1 MVELVDS
8 KDLGS
13 FAKTWRVGSSPTTRT
28 IFKCLRLSERMV
40 LKHFFAILHLTLN
53 TWINSDS
60 S

>member
-1 MVELVDS
+1 
-8 KDLGS
+8 
-13 FAKTWRVGSSPTTRT
+13 
-28 IFKCLRLSERMV
+28 LRLSERMV